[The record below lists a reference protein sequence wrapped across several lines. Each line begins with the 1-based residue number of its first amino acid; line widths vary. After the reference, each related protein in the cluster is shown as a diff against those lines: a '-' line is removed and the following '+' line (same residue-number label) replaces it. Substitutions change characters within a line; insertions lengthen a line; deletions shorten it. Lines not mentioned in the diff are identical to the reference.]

1 MIPRA
6 WQLAALAAV
15 ALTLTGSLALN
26 ARQAGTIG
34 AQNRCVAAVGDK
46 ARPGE
51 DPRKLCPP
59 AVAERWAV
67 AVRARTCDE
76 ALSLPADQGGYG
88 VATNCS
94 TPVKTLHARALV
106 AGRERDAA
114 RADLIQTQ
122 RDQVAAIRRA
132 EAAARLQTERS
143 TRAAAAVQ
151 SAPRS
156 PAGLVV
162 CDADCLSRRR
172 ASGG

>member
-1 MIPRA
+1 MIPPSWRIIG
-6 WQLAALAAV
+6 LAAV
-15 ALTLTGSLALN
+15 ALALTGSLALN
-26 ARQAGTIG
+26 ARQASAIA
-34 AQNRCVAAVGDK
+34 AQKRCVAAVGDR
-46 ARPGE
+46 ARPGD
-51 DPRKLCPP
+51 DPRRLCPP
-59 AVAERWAV
+59 AVAGRWAV
-67 AVRARTCDE
+67 AVRSLTCDA
-76 ALSLPADQGGYG
+76 ALALPAGQGGYG

-94 TPVKTLHARALV
+94 TPVKTLHARAMV

-114 RADLIQTQ
+114 LADLAQTR

-156 PAGLVV
+156 AAGRVV

-172 ASGG
+172 ASGD

>member
-6 WQLAALAAV
+6 WQLAGLAAA

-26 ARQAGTIG
+26 ARQASAIVD
-34 AQNRCVAAVGDK
+34 QRRCVSAVGDK
-46 ARPGE
+46 ARPGD
-51 DPRKLCPP
+51 DPRTLCPP
-59 AVAERWAV
+59 AVAERWA
-67 AVRARTCDE
+67 AAMRARTCDA

-94 TPVKTLHARALV
+94 APVKTLHAQLLSAR
-106 AGRERDAA
+106 RERDAA

-156 PAGLVV
+156 SAGRVV

-172 ASGG
+172 ASGD